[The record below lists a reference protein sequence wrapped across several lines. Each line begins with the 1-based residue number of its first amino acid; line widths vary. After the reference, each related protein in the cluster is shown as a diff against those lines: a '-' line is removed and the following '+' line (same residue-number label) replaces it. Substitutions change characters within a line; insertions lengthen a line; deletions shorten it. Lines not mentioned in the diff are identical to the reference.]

1 MNEATAAAKRTP
13 SGTSRDRN
21 PRERIPVLRC
31 QDSVSLVRVTRD
43 GAARSTF
50 QVMTR
55 CVECLSC
62 GLQRIVSDD
71 AGECSRCGYLGW
83 APIEAVS
90 EELRRSLR
98 DIPVEARRPCACGRR
113 CSAFRAEV

>member
-1 MNEATAAAKRTP
+1 M
-13 SGTSRDRN
+13 
-21 PRERIPVLRC
+21 
-31 QDSVSLVRVTRD
+31 SLVRVTRD
-43 GAARSTF
+43 GPARSTF

-62 GLQRIVSDD
+62 GLQRIVSAD

-98 DIPVEARRPCACGRR
+98 DIPVEARRPLRLRR
-113 CSAFRAEV
+113 PVLSFRAEV